1 MTLNRREIRLLMA
14 AMTIGMAILQAFEP
28 ETWHWSRAA
37 IAGGEGWRII
47 SGHFVHVGWR
57 HWGMNVVAMWLL
69 AGLFSG
75 ILSWR
80 HWGLALLLLPLF
92 ISAGFWWGLP
102 GLTAY
107 AGLSGV
113 LHGIFVFGAAR
124 MLGMPVERHL
134 GLVLIGLTT
143 VKLAMEYF
151 TDETAATAAWIGSP
165 VLIEAHQLG
174 AAGGLLLAVI
184 IAGAAV
190 VPRMKSATKLVP

>member
-1 MTLNRREIRLLMA
+1 MTLNRWEIRLLMA

-75 ILSWR
+75 VLSWR
-80 HWGLALLLLPLF
+80 DWRLILLLLPLC

-102 GLTAY
+102 ALNAY

-113 LHGIFVFGAAR
+113 LHGVFVFGVTR
-124 MLGMPVERHL
+124 MLGMPAERRL
-134 GLVLIGLTT
+134 GLVLAGLTV
-143 VKLAMEYF
+143 VKLTAEVF
-151 TDETAATAAWIGSP
+151 TNETAATASWIGRP
-165 VLIEAHQLG
+165 VLIEAHQWG
-174 AAGGLLLAVI
+174 AAGGLLLGVI
-184 IAGAAV
+184 FAGIAV
-190 VPRMKSATKLVP
+190 VAPMKSATKLVP